1 MCSAVYKTAKIRNM
15 KPKRRKRPFVNIYG
29 IIVTVLALT
38 RFVFHGLAH
47 DEPVKH
53 LAPEVLEEPAVYA
66 DPYSSNDALPHP
78 IFSVPSYDACF
89 PDSNHVQLSAAH
101 RWGVAPVRDRQEA
114 ETRKSDLVYVGS
126 SPFYHVDPLQ
136 QSIPYLVPRA
146 AILLQDI
153 GQAFYD
159 SLHVK
164 GLPLQQFIVTSV
176 LRTRADIARLR
187 QCNGNATENSCH
199 LFGTTFDISYTRYGA
214 LSIPGEQQR
223 WAVRDDT
230 LKFILSEVLHD
241 QRQRGRCYI
250 KYEKKQKCFHITV
263 R

>member
-1 MCSAVYKTAKIRNM
+1 MRQT
-15 KPKRRKRPFVNIYG
+15 RRKRPFIRFYT

-38 RFVFHGLAH
+38 RFVYAGLAH
-47 DEPVKH
+47 DEPVMHITPKASAE
-53 LAPEVLEEPAVYA
+53 LMSYDDCDAQESPVAL
-66 DPYSSNDALPHP
+66 SSYDSEDSLPHP
-78 IFSVPSYDACF
+78 ILSVPSYDKCF

-101 RWGVAPVRDRQEA
+101 RWGVTPVHDRQEA
-114 ETRKSDLVYVGS
+114 EARKKDLVYVGC
-126 SPFYHVDPLQ
+126 SPYYSVDPLR

-176 LRTRADIARLR
+176 LRTKADVSRLR
-187 QCNGNATENSCH
+187 QYNGNATENSCH
-199 LFGTTFDISYTRYGA
+199 LFGTTFDISYTRYGT
-214 LSIPGEQQR
+214 LSIPGEAQR

-230 LKFILSEVLHD
+230 LKYILSEVLHD
-241 QRQRGRCYI
+241 ARQNGRCYV

>member
-1 MCSAVYKTAKIRNM
+1 M
-15 KPKRRKRPFVNIYG
+15 KPRRRKRPFINIYT
-29 IIVTVLALT
+29 IIVTVLALS
-38 RFVFHGLAH
+38 RAVFPGLAH
-47 DEPVKH
+47 NEPVVAI
-53 LAPEVLEEPAVYA
+53 APEA
-66 DPYSSNDALPHP
+66 SSEKPVAHASRYGAGGTMPHP
-78 IFSVPSYDACF
+78 IVSVPDYDDCF

-101 RWGVAPVRDRQEA
+101 RWGVAPVRDRKEA
-114 ETRKSDLVYVGS
+114 EHRKNDLVYVGS
-126 SPFYHVDPLQ
+126 SPFYHVDPLY

-153 GQAFYD
+153 GRAFYD

-176 LRTRADIARLR
+176 LRTRADISQLR
-187 QCNGNATENSCH
+187 QFNGNATENSCH

-214 LSIPGEQQR
+214 LKVPGERKR

-230 LKFILSEVLHD
+230 LKYILSEVLND
-241 QRQRGRCYI
+241 ARQQGRCYI